1 MTIFTTTSYPVGALI
16 ADIDLGKVGLPD
28 LQRPFVWRN
37 VKVRN
42 LFDSLYKGYP
52 AGFLL
57 FWDTGAE
64 GGLKGIGAK
73 NNKAV
78 PRLAI
83 VDGQQRLT
91 SLYAVIKGEEVI
103 RANFKK
109 ERIRIA
115 FNPLTERFAVWD
127 AAIVRDKSFI
137 PDISELWRPEANV
150 FSIANDFL
158 NELSA
163 MREVSDDDKVKIQ
176 NAIGKL
182 HSLPNLYSFTAL
194 TLSANV
200 DGATVADVFV
210 RINGEGKQLNQSDFI
225 MTLMSVYWDEGR
237 AELEA
242 FASAAT
248 KPHDGQASPFNHFI
262 KPAPDQMLR
271 TTIGLALKRARLE
284 NVYNALRGRDAKTG
298 IDNPERR
305 DEQFQKMQAAQAAAL
320 DLTNWHHFLSALT
333 LAGYRGEKMISSET
347 AVIYS
352 YVLYLVGIVDYGIDK
367 QSMRQAIAE
376 YFFMAALTGRYTNS
390 PETRFEADLSL
401 VRDLSDGKAY
411 LAKLREI
418 CATTLTPDYWSIT
431 LPSQLAT
438 SASQSPSLFAYNA
451 SLIKLDADALYSP
464 AKIASL
470 VDPAVKGTKVA
481 LERHHLFPRA
491 HLEENGIKDLKKIN
505 QIANFAPVEWPENI
519 RIGKQ
524 APSTYVP
531 PLDAAL
537 SAEKR
542 SQLYFWHALP
552 HLWWEMPYE
561 TFLVERRER
570 MARVIEAAWKLLKGD
585 GPTVAATQISVAELI
600 ESGETDAVEFKST
613 LRVNLHTGQQDDKI
627 QVSALKTIA
636 GFLNAKGGT
645 LLIGVAD
652 DGEVLGLEA
661 DGFPNEDKM
670 ALHLTS
676 LITSRLGDVFR
687 PYVHPRFE
695 EQDGVRVL
703 MVRCEPGPRE
713 AFLKDGQNQR
723 FFVRG
728 GNATAEL
735 QGNAI
740 TEYVKQRFGKNAI

>member
-16 ADIDLGKVGLPD
+16 ADIDHGKIGLPD
-28 LQRPFVWRN
+28 LQRPFVWPN
-37 VKVRN
+37 VNVRN

-57 FWDTGAE
+57 FWDTGADA
-64 GGLKGIGAK
+64 GLKGIGAK
-73 NNKAV
+73 NAKAV

-115 FNPLTERFAVWD
+115 FNPLTERFAVAD
-127 AAIVRDKSFI
+127 AAIAKDKSFI
-137 PDISELWRPEANV
+137 PDIAVLWRPDANV
-150 FSIANDFL
+150 FTIANAFL
-158 NELSA
+158 EQLSA
-163 MREVSDDDKVKIQ
+163 VREVSDADRSKIQ

-182 HSLPNLYSFTAL
+182 HGLTNQYSFTTL
-194 TLSANV
+194 TLSASA

-210 RINGEGKQLNQSDFI
+210 RINGEGKKLNQSDFI

-237 AELEA
+237 TELEA
-242 FASAAT
+242 FALAAT
-248 KPHDGQASPFNHFI
+248 KPSDGQASPYNHFI
-262 KPAPDQMLR
+262 KPSPDQMLR
-271 TTIGLALKRARLE
+271 ATIGLSLRRARLE

-298 IDNPERR
+298 IENPEKR
-305 DEQFQKMQAAQAAAL
+305 EGQFQKMQSGQAAAL
-320 DLTNWHHFLSALT
+320 NLANWHHFLSALT

-347 AVIYS
+347 AIIYS

-367 QSMRQAIAE
+367 QSMRQAVAE
-376 YFFMAALTGRYTNS
+376 FFFMAALTGRYTNS

-401 VRDLSDGKAY
+401 VRDLEDGTAY
-411 LAKLREI
+411 LSKLRDI
-418 CATTLTPDYWSIT
+418 CTTTLTPDFWSIT

-464 AKIASL
+464 VKIASL
-470 VDPAVKGTKVA
+470 VDPAVNGTRVA

-491 HLEENGIKDLKKIN
+491 YLEEQGIRDLKKIN
-505 QIANFAPVEWPENI
+505 QIANFAPVEWPDNV

-524 APSTYVP
+524 APAEYVP
-531 PLDAAL
+531 ALDAEL
-537 SAEKR
+537 SASKR
-542 SQLYFWHALP
+542 EQLYFWHALP
-552 HLWWEMPYE
+552 HLWWKLPYE
-561 TFLVERRER
+561 DFLVKRRER
-570 MARVIEAAWKLLKGD
+570 MALVIEAAWKQLTGQ
-585 GPTVAATQISVAELI
+585 TVPPAETAVNVSDLI
-600 ESGETDAVEFKST
+600 NSGETDAVEFKST
-613 LRVNLHTGQQDDKI
+613 LRFNLHTGQQDDKI
-627 QVSALKTIA
+627 QLAALKTIA

-645 LLIGVAD
+645 LLVGVAD
-652 DGEVLGLEA
+652 NGEVLGIDA
-661 DGFPNEDKM
+661 DGFPNEDKA
-670 ALHLTS
+670 ALHLVN
-676 LITSRLGDVFR
+676 LINSRLGEVFR

-695 EQDGVRVL
+695 DQDGKRV
-703 MVRCEPGPRE
+703 MVVRCERGPRA
-713 AFLKDGQNQR
+713 AFLKDGPLER

-735 QGNAI
+735 QGGAI
-740 TEYVKQRFGKNAI
+740 TDYVKRRFD

>member
-28 LQRPFVWRN
+28 LQRPFVWKN

-64 GGLKGIGAK
+64 GGLRGIGIK
-73 NNKAV
+73 NTKAV
-78 PRLAI
+78 PKLAI

-91 SLYAVIKGEEVI
+91 SLYAVVKGEEVV

-115 FNPLTERFAVWD
+115 FNPLSERFAVWD
-127 AAIVRDKSFI
+127 AAVVKDKSYI

-150 FSIANDFL
+150 FSIASDFL
-158 NELSA
+158 DQLASV
-163 MREVSDDDKVKIQ
+163 REVSDADKKKIQ

-182 HSLPNLYSFTAL
+182 HGLTNQYSFTAL
-194 TLSANV
+194 TLSATV

-210 RINGEGKQLNQSDFI
+210 RINGEGKQLN
-225 MTLMSVYWDEGR
+225 
-237 AELEA
+237 
-242 FASAAT
+242 
-248 KPHDGQASPFNHFI
+248 
-262 KPAPDQMLR
+262 
-271 TTIGLALKRARLE
+271 
-284 NVYNALRGRDAKTG
+284 
-298 IDNPERR
+298 PEKR
-305 DEQFQKMQAAQAAAL
+305 DEQFQKMQSGQAAAL
-320 DLTNWHHFLSALT
+320 NLANWHHFLSALT

-347 AVIYS
+347 AIIYS
-352 YVLYLVGIVDYGIDK
+352 YVLYLVGMVDYGIDK
-367 QSMRQAIAE
+367 KSMRQAIAE
-376 YFFMAALTGRYTNS
+376 FFFMAALTGRYTNS
-390 PETRFEADLSL
+390 PETRFESDLAL
-401 VRDLSDGKAY
+401 VRDLPDGTAY
-411 LAKLREI
+411 LRKLKEI
-418 CATTLTPDYWSIT
+418 CSTTLTPDYWSIT

-464 AKIASL
+464 VKIASL

-491 HLEENGIKDLKKIN
+491 YLEGQGIRELKKIN
-505 QIANFAPVEWPENI
+505 QIANFASIEWPENI
-519 RIGKQ
+519 SIGKQ
-524 APSTYVP
+524 PPSTYVP

-537 SAEKR
+537 TAEKR
-542 SQLYFWHALP
+542 TQLYFWHALP
-552 HLWWEMPYE
+552 HLWWTLPYE
-561 TFLVERRER
+561 EFLVQRRER
-570 MARVIEAAWKLLKGD
+570 IARVIEAAWKLLTGNAPSVEK
-585 GPTVAATQISVAELI
+585 TEISVAELI
-600 ESGETDAVEFKST
+600 NSGETDAVEFKST
-613 LRVNLHTGQQDDKI
+613 LRVNLHTSQQDDKI
-627 QVSALKTIA
+627 QVSSLKTIA

-661 DGFPNEDKM
+661 DGFPDEDKM
-670 ALHLTS
+670 ALHLVN

-695 EQDGVRVL
+695 DQDGARVL
-703 MVRCEPGPRE
+703 LVRCEPGPRE
-713 AFLKDGQNQR
+713 AFLKDGSLQR

-735 QGNAI
+735 QGSAI
-740 TEYVKQRFGKNAI
+740 TEYVKQRFGKVSG

>member
-28 LQRPFVWRN
+28 LQRPFVWAN

-73 NNKAV
+73 NSKAV
-78 PRLAI
+78 PKLAI

-91 SLYAVIKGEEVI
+91 SLYAVVKGEEVI
-103 RANFKK
+103 RGNFKK

-127 AAIVRDKSFI
+127 AAIVKDKSFI

-150 FSIANDFL
+150 FSIAGDFL
-158 NELSA
+158 DQLSSVRELSDA
-163 MREVSDDDKVKIQ
+163 DKKRIQ

-182 HSLPNLYSFTAL
+182 HGLTNQYSFTAL
-194 TLSANV
+194 TLSAMV

-237 AELEA
+237 TELEA
-242 FASAAT
+242 FARAAT
-248 KPHDGQASPFNHFI
+248 KPHDGHASPFNHFI

-271 TTIGLALKRARLE
+271 ATIGLALKRARLE

-305 DEQFQKMQAAQAAAL
+305 DEQFQKMQAGQAEAL
-320 DLTNWHHFLSALT
+320 NLANWHHFLSALT

-347 AVIYS
+347 AIIYS

-376 YFFMAALTGRYTNS
+376 FFFMAALTGRYTNS
-390 PETRFEADLSL
+390 PETRFEADLAL
-401 VRDLSDGKAY
+401 VRDLSGGTEY
-411 LAKLREI
+411 LAMLRKI

-451 SLIKLDADALYSP
+451 SLIKLDACALYSP
-464 AKIASL
+464 VKIASL

-491 HLEENGIKDLKKIN
+491 HLEETGIRELKKIN

-519 RIGKQ
+519 RIGKKP
-524 APSTYVP
+524 PSAYVP

-542 SQLYFWHALP
+542 TELYFWHALP

-561 TFLVERRER
+561 AFLVERRER
-570 MARVIEAAWKLLKGD
+570 MARVIEAAWKLLNGN
-585 GPTVAATQISVAELI
+585 GPSVAKAEISVAELI
-600 ESGETDAVEFKST
+600 ETGETDAVEFKST

-627 QVSALKTIA
+627 HVSALKTIA

-645 LLIGVAD
+645 LLLGVAD
-652 DGEVLGLEA
+652 NGEVLGLEA
-661 DGFPNEDKM
+661 DGFPDEDKM
-670 ALHLTS
+670 ALHLAN
-676 LITSRLGDVFR
+676 LITSRLGDIFR

-703 MVRCEPGPRE
+703 MVRVEPGPRE
-713 AFLKDGQNQR
+713 AFLKDGNLQR

-740 TEYVKQRFGKNAI
+740 TEYVKQRFGKSAG